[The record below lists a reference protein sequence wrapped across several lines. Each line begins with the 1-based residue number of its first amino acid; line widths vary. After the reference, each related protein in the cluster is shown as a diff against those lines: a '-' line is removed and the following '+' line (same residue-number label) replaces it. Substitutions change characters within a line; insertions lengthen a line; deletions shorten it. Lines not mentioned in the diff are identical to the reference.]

1 MTIDLIFIS
10 GLMFGFEYVETI
22 EEERYVVID
31 FAFLRLLVSF

>member
-22 EEERYVVID
+22 EEERYVVIA